1 MGGHKTARSDSIVPG
16 VFGRFRSKSRT
27 RLIYSGV
34 SSNTNRSE
42 NHRILSSAAGSR
54 GQSEGT
60 ADICTAKPRPAQRA
74 RFAYRSPTTDHT
86 PGLPQFTIHKKMPC
100 LQLAATF
107 MEPVVCQ
114 TRLTTTRCI
123 ACARNASRC
132 RFGRDVVGLSCSWVW
147 YSTYKCVCPSRA
159 LSGSR
164 FVQQ

>member
-1 MGGHKTARSDSIVPG
+1 MGGHKTARIDSIVPG
-16 VFGRFRSKSRT
+16 IFGRFRSKSRT

-86 PGLPQFTIHKKMPC
+86 PGLPQVTIHKINAVSTASGYLYGTCGLPDPLDDNEMHR
-100 LQLAATF
+100 
-107 MEPVVCQ
+107 VCQ
-114 TRLTTTRCI
+114 
-123 ACARNASRC
+123 
-132 RFGRDVVGLSCSWVW
+132 
-147 YSTYKCVCPSRA
+147 KCVT
-159 LSGSR
+159 L
-164 FVQQ
+164 